1 MPSNPPWFCDV
12 GVSLAVTMKQMKIWG
27 DVVLPPRVCPGRAI
41 PETLA
46 FFCHLAA
53 RVVGPV

>member
-1 MPSNPPWFCDV
+1 V
-12 GVSLAVTMKQMKIWG
+12 GVSLAVTMKQMEMWG
-27 DVVLPPRVCPGRAI
+27 DVVLPPRVCQSGAI